1 MAYRALEELTMNN
14 ESILRFRIED
24 GKIKAEINIDDLV
37 YLFNTHKNNFDGE
50 KPAAIVRQEQKQGFA
65 EAVVERL
72 QEESLNERDCIR
84 WAEPI
89 EDIFDEF
96 LEEDQSFLKYG
107 AIDGFTD
114 KEIEEWKKCL

>member
-1 MAYRALEELTMNN
+1 MDN
-14 ESILRFRIED
+14 ESIIRFRIEG
-24 GKIKAEINIDDLV
+24 GKIKAEIDIDDLV
-37 YLFNTHKNNFDGE
+37 YLFNTHKDTFDGE
-50 KPAAIVRQEQKQGFA
+50 KPAAIVRQEQKQGFS

-72 QEESLNERDCIR
+72 QEESLNERDCVR

-107 AIDGFTD
+107 EIDGFTD
-114 KEIEEWKKCL
+114 KEIKEWEKLL